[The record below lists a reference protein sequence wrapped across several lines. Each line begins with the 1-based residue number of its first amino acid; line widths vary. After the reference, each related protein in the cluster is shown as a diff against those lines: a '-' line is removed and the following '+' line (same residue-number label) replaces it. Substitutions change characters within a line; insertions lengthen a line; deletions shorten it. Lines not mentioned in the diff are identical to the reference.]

1 MDIVFM
7 LMIGALAGWLGSLV
21 FSGRSLGLFGNVI
34 AGILGSA
41 AGYWLLGEFD
51 IKLSTG
57 IFNTILTGVI
67 GAIVILIGLNL
78 FFPGR
83 KV

>member
-1 MDIVFM
+1 MDIVLM
-7 LMIGALAGWLGSLV
+7 LITGAVAGWLGSLI
-21 FSGRSLGLFGNVI
+21 FSGRGLGLFGNVI
-34 AGILGSA
+34 VGILGST

-57 IFNTILTGVI
+57 IFNTILTGVL
-67 GAIVILIGLNL
+67 GAVVILFVINL

-83 KV
+83 KA